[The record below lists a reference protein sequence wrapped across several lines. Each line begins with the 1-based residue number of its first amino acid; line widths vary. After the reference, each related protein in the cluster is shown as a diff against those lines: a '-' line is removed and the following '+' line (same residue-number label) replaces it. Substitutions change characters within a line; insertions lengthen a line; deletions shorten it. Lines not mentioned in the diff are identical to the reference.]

1 MLTIIQVQIITFIIV
16 ILFLV
21 QKNGHLKRKESS
33 SLIKWLAILFVVNSL
48 IICLS
53 IIEISA
59 FNLLMLASINGLVT
73 IAYLFIQNY
82 QLIEN

>member
-1 MLTIIQVQIITFIIV
+1 MLTIIQVQTITFIIV

-21 QKNGHLKRKESS
+21 QKNGHLKKGESS
-33 SLIKWLAILFVVNSL
+33 NLIKWLVILFIVNAL

-53 IIEISA
+53 IIEMSA

-73 IAYLFIQNY
+73 IAYLFIKNY

>member
-1 MLTIIQVQIITFIIV
+1 MLTIIQVQTITFIIV

-33 SLIKWLAILFVVNSL
+33 SLLTWLAVLSAANAL

-53 IIEISA
+53 IIEVSA
-59 FNLLMLASINGLVT
+59 FNLLMLASVNGLVT
-73 IAYLFIQNY
+73 ILYLYIQNY
-82 QLIEN
+82 ELSKN